1 MKSFETFKYKMLGSK
16 FVKCLANFKMTSQ
29 FLLNFASFFMIM
41 IDNSSV
47 NFKLIIFILWNKE
60 SHKSL
65 TFETFKCSGENF
77 SFLMSFSKPQVSYS
91 SNFASPFSAMKD
103 NSSVIFRSNIKYFA

>member
-60 SHKSL
+60 SHKSP

-77 SFLMSFSKPQVSYS
+77 SYS
-91 SNFASPFSAMKD
+91 SCHFPNHK
-103 NSSVIFRSNIKYFA
+103 SVILQILHHPSVP